1 MAVLGFLFSR
11 FGMILA
17 LQRVHADAIR
27 FGEIR
32 EKGIDQTNF
41 AKRFKQQKQ
50 QMQQQQQQQQQ
61 QKGNNKS
68 KNADLVEYL
77 DYEPELVSPNRV
89 VWRIW
94 KRRKEETTFP

>member
-1 MAVLGFLFSR
+1 
-11 FGMILA
+11 MILA

-61 QKGNNKS
+61 QKGNNQS

-94 KRRKEETTFP
+94 KKNAAIVL